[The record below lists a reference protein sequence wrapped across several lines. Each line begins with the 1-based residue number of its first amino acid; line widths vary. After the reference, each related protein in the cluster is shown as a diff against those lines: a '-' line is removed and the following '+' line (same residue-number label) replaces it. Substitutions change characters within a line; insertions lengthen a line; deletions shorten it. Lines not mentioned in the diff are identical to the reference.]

1 MARCLRADVDMC
13 RRPRWSRSSWART
26 SGARGWTAH
35 WNGRARGGAIRHGLL
50 LEAGP
55 LSVSTGLPGG
65 SSGARPDDLLEYRI
79 LAVQH
84 LFPHGQMGEWADFKL
99 RFYDHFLELR
109 RK

>member
-1 MARCLRADVDMC
+1 
-13 RRPRWSRSSWART
+13 
-26 SGARGWTAH
+26 
-35 WNGRARGGAIRHGLL
+35 
-50 LEAGP
+50 
-55 LSVSTGLPGG
+55 VSTGLPGG